1 MIVVKVVFK
10 RRSEVLYAAG
20 FVVGSSW
27 VSPIAVESILFEAR
41 RSPTNSKGMIMGH
54 GNLAVS
60 LAKALKAKSN
70 AAGINIAV
78 TQRIEFPVSN
88 FFFSDGVIVTFAFVG
103 MRTKIV

>member
-1 MIVVKVVFK
+1 MIFVDLIFK
-10 RRSEVLYAAG
+10 GRSDVLYAAG
-20 FVVGSSW
+20 FVVESSW
-27 VSPIAVESILFEAR
+27 VSPIAVESILFEAS

-54 GNLAVS
+54 GNFAVS

-78 TQRIEFPVSN
+78 TQRMEFPVSN

-103 MRTKIV
+103 VGTKIV